1 MECLI
6 SPCTNHLFH
15 FASVKSNNNRYMFAP
30 QLAVYGV
37 FDTPHEEDKS
47 VSMSD
52 AMRSFLSS
60 DAADDV
66 TSSFFLMKIEREQRE
81 REQVTKVSSKQQQE
95 QQHPGLREEAS
106 EGAKSTH
113 PSRLGLVSPRRARQ
127 SQIACN
133 QASMNKSFG
142 SYDLPSFPSSV
153 TPSQASGS
161 APMPTYTIREP
172 HVSESGKKKNGRDRK

>member
-1 MECLI
+1 
-6 SPCTNHLFH
+6 
-15 FASVKSNNNRYMFAP
+15 MFAP

-37 FDTPHEEDKS
+37 FDTPQDEETS

-81 REQVTKVSSKQQQE
+81 RDQVAKDGTSPQKQHISQGGMTDVGKPHQASRF
-95 QQHPGLREEAS
+95 GLA
-106 EGAKSTH
+106 
-113 PSRLGLVSPRRARQ
+113 SPRKARQ
-127 SQIACN
+127 P
-133 QASMNKSFG
+133 QASSQTSMDKSLG

-153 TPSQASGS
+153 VGQAPGS
-161 APMPTYTIREP
+161 CAPMPTYTIREP
-172 HVSESGKKKNGRDRK
+172 HVSEEIRKKKTTRTQK